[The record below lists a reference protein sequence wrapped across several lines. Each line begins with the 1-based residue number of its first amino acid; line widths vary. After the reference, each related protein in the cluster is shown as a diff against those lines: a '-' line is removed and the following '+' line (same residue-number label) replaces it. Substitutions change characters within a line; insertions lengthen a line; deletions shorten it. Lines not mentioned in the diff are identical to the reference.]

1 MIEELY
7 AYAYPKERLQQPV
20 MDTKNKKGLII
31 FCEFFCIAIVS
42 LPMLLTKILGWLLIT
57 LVYAALIL
65 CRWKEKNVYAQD
77 LLSTGLTVIGI
88 TVFVIYAIGT
98 YYSFG
103 MFFLIMIPILLI
115 AYEISVIINLK
126 QKRFSS
132 KNKKAVNKTTVNI
145 FLVALAASSVGRFL
159 GRKFR
164 GEVWM
169 LWLISVI
176 IVFIFLF
183 GFICVQKYVIFK
195 ILHKKMK

>member
-1 MIEELY
+1 MEG
-7 AYAYPKERLQQPV
+7 
-20 MDTKNKKGLII
+20 KN
-31 FCEFFCIAIVS
+31 A
-42 LPMLLTKILGWLLIT
+42 
-57 LVYAALIL
+57 
-65 CRWKEKNVYAQD
+65 YAQD

-103 MFFLIMIPILLI
+103 MFFVIMIPILLI

-126 QKRFSS
+126 RKRFSS

-145 FLVALAASSVGRFL
+145 FLVALAATSVGRFL

-169 LWLISVI
+169 LWLISVL